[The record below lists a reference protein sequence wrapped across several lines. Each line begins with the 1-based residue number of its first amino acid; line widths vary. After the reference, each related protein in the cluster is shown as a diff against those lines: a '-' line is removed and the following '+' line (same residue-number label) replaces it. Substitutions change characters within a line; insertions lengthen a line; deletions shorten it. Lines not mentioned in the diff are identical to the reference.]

1 MNPFAFLLPLVSV
14 LVGLAVTDV
23 AKSLH
28 VLLRARRRVRWD
40 ALPLVAAFV
49 AVLTTFNLWWRLF
62 GSADPAP
69 YLTLGGFLPLAAQ
82 LLVLYLLNAAALPD
96 EVPPD
101 GLDLRA
107 FYEANAPYFWTLF
120 GVHVVI
126 LVGVRTVQFA
136 SAGPTADGAGFAGLL
151 LTNLAALAS
160 FVVLATVRRRWVH
173 VATVAVLVVLAFTG
187 WSGLTLPAP
196 SPP

>member
-28 VLLRARRRVRWD
+28 LLLRARRRVRWD
-40 ALPLVAAFV
+40 GLPLAASLV

-62 GSADPAP
+62 SAGDPGP

-82 LLVLYLLNAAALPD
+82 LLVLFLLNAAALPD
-96 EVPPD
+96 EVPAN

-107 FYEANAPYFWTLF
+107 FYEDNAPAFWTLF
-120 GVHVVI
+120 AVHVGI
-126 LVGVRTVQFA
+126 LIATRAAGLAPGGPA
-136 SAGPTADGAGFAGLL
+136 SGGWLL
-151 LTNLAALAS
+151 LTNLAALAL
-160 FVVLATVRRRWVH
+160 FVVLATVRRRWLH
-173 VATVAVLVVLAFTG
+173 VSAVAALLVLELAG
-187 WSGLTLPAP
+187 WSGLTL
-196 SPP
+196 SPPLSP